1 MNEKLYKE
9 EFRNILKREYGMSE
23 KSAADA
29 LNKFFGLLVKALEEE
44 RYVKIKGLGIFKL
57 IDVESRK
64 SVNVNTGESIEI
76 PEHRKI
82 SFSVDS
88 KLKELINKPF
98 AHFEAVELKD
108 ENLLVETEKEED
120 VFPQSEVAE
129 VEEVPWESSV
139 ESVEV
144 HAEEEC
150 VEKSGDAGRADTDA
164 SETKTGEQDW
174 AKEDKSG
181 SEGESVSLVDNSSEG
196 KEQMKAVTRR
206 EGLRRLE
213 KELEKEERSNKIALF
228 TISIF
233 MFLLM
238 LMGMLFVLAPEFL
251 ERLFY

>member
-9 EFRNILKREYGMSE
+9 EFRNILRREYGMSE

-44 RYVKIKGLGIFKL
+44 RYVKIKGLGVFKL

-64 SVNVNTGESIEI
+64 SVDVNTGENIEI

-88 KLKELINKPF
+88 NLKDLINKPF

-108 ENLLVETEKEED
+108 ENFLVEAEKEEE
-120 VFPQSEVAE
+120 VPPTPEVAE
-129 VEEVPWESSV
+129 VEEVSLDSSA

-150 VEKSGDAGRADTDA
+150 VEKSVDTGMADTNA
-164 SETKTGEQDW
+164 GETKTGEQDW
-174 AKEDKSG
+174 AVEDKSEL
-181 SEGESVSLVDNSSEG
+181 EGESESLVDNSSDG

-206 EGLRRLE
+206 EGFRKLE

-238 LMGMLFVLAPEFL
+238 LMGVLFILAPEFL